1 MDQARTPESRRYEVD
16 YDWLWT
22 NPPHNDGTPAT
33 VRMTVT
39 DGRRNAAAPAVKAW
53 LATLTPSGDA
63 FVCGGW
69 VARVVERQKA
79 RSGAPGRVVVGLT
92 SGGEDV
98 ADGIQDATEQA
109 YAHLGEGTDLGLAW
123 KQLPRP
129 VAE

>member
-1 MDQARTPESRRYEVD
+1 MDQAHTPDERRYEVD

-39 DGRRNAAAPAVKAW
+39 DGRRDAAAPAVEAW
-53 LATLTPSGDA
+53 LGTLTPSGDA

-69 VARVVERQKA
+69 VARVIERHGS
-79 RSGAPGRVVVGLT
+79 RGDAPGRVVVDLT

-109 YAHLGEGTDLGLAW
+109 YAHLGEATDLGLTW
-123 KQLPRP
+123 EQLPRQ
-129 VAE
+129 VSE

>member
-1 MDQARTPESRRYEVD
+1 MDEAQTPDERRYEVD

-39 DGRRNAAAPAVKAW
+39 DGRRDAAAPAVTAW
-53 LATLTPSGDA
+53 LETLTPSGDA

-69 VARVVERQKA
+69 VARVIERHGV
-79 RSGAPGRVVVGLT
+79 RGDAPGRVVLNLT

-109 YAHLGEGTDLGLAW
+109 YAHLGEDTDLGLSW
-123 KQLPRP
+123 EQLPRP
-129 VAE
+129 VSE